1 MREEIKPKEF
11 DVFVTQT
18 LSKDSTIITRDYIT
32 RVNTEYNQQGKAFHE
47 TYDDTSNVNWIKEY
61 KKNQHTPLEIIN
73 ACRDICNF
81 FLKSN
86 IDHVGDINIKPLL
99 KSCEGWVEDDFEV
112 LKD

>member
-1 MREEIKPKEF
+1 MEEDVEPKEF

-18 LSKDSTIITRDYIT
+18 LSKDSTITTRDYVT
-32 RVNTEYNQQGKAFHE
+32 CVDTEYNQQGKAFHDV
-47 TYDDTSNVNWIKEY
+47 YDDTSDVNWIKEY
-61 KKNQHTPLEIIN
+61 KRNQYTPLEIIN
-73 ACRDICNF
+73 ACRDICVF

-86 IDHVGDINIKPLL
+86 IDRVENINIEPLL